1 MYEALSLI
9 SQLQTAAFA
18 ATITHD
24 VRFLMSGGSMFRKIV
39 AATALIISC
48 GGVALAADLPSRA
61 PPPVY
66 IPPPAFSWSGFYVGG
81 QVGYQFGQVSESLFT
96 NPGLAPLGGL
106 PSINPNGVVGGA
118 HAGLRA
124 QISQFVVGVE
134 ADIEGA
140 GVKSSN
146 TLGAT
151 PGGGPLTYSTREDVE
166 STYRLTAGYAFD
178 RVLFYGTGGLAIA
191 NFNNSYSVPGVVGA
205 IDSFNHTRF
214 GWTGGGGVEY
224 AFDNHWSARVEY
236 RFTSFGSTNDF
247 LVNSIPADA
256 VHVRETDSS
265 VRVGF
270 SYKIYDDP
278 RPAPPVIAKY

>member
-1 MYEALSLI
+1 
-9 SQLQTAAFA
+9 LQTGGFT

-24 VRFLMSGGSMFRKIV
+24 VQFLRSGGYMFRKIV
-39 AATALIISC
+39 AATALIVSC

-66 IPPPAFSWSGFYVGG
+66 VPPPAFTWTGFYVGG
-81 QVGYQFGQVSESLFT
+81 EVGYQFGHVSTSLFT

-106 PSINPNGVVGGA
+106 PGYNTNGVVGGA

-124 QISQFVVGVE
+124 QMGQFVVGVE

-140 GVKSSN
+140 GVRGSN

-151 PGGGPLTYSTREDVE
+151 PGGGGPLTYSTREDVE
-166 STYRLTAGYAFD
+166 STYRLTAGYAID
-178 RVLFYGTGGLAIA
+178 RVLIYGTGGLAIA
-191 NFNNSYSVPGVVGA
+191 DFNNSYSVPGVAGTT
-205 IDSFNHTRF
+205 DSFFHTRF
-214 GWTGGGGVEY
+214 GWTGGAGVEY

-236 RFTSFGSTNDF
+236 RFTDFGSTNDF

-256 VHVRETDSS
+256 AHIRETDNS

-270 SYKIYDDP
+270 SYKIYDDAK
-278 RPAPPVIAKY
+278 PAPPVIAKY